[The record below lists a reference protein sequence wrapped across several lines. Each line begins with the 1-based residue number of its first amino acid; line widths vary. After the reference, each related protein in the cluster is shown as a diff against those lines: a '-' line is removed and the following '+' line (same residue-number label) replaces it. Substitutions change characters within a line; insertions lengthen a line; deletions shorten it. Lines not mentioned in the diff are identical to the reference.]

1 MKRILLLVF
10 VVSAIIMCHGLSIE
24 SKAYSNSPEFTA
36 KKLRKMADADMK
48 RYYFDNVDYISTEFH
63 KKEKWGEVV
72 YDVSYSGK
80 YMAYDGEVAWSY
92 YYDED
97 TNTWKK
103 ELIYWNEFDWNI
115 NGLFID
121 TDKVNFLVDVYRL
134 DTEKGTISLSSTKEN
149 TIYGKRNKEYN
160 HHLSP
165 IDYIEA

>member
-1 MKRILLLVF
+1 M
-10 VVSAIIMCHGLSIE
+10 E
-24 SKAYSNSPEFTA
+24 
-36 KKLRKMADADMK
+36 
-48 RYYFDNVDYISTEFH
+48 
-63 KKEKWGEVV
+63 KET
-72 YDVSYSGK
+72 DIFCIP
-80 YMAYDGEVAWSY
+80 AQIP
-92 YYDED
+92 YDEAVNQKITEALNHNMEERID
-97 TNTWKK
+97 
-103 ELIYWNEFDWNI
+103 IWNEFDWNI